1 MTILLIG
8 GGKMPNIFKALA
20 SITAWILFVSG
31 CLALISRAVVW
42 LTVVGFTGAATS
54 QLVMDFFVV
63 IALFVASVVVMRLR
77 QKME

>member
-1 MTILLIG
+1 
-8 GGKMPNIFKALA
+8 MPSIFKALA

-42 LTVVGFTGAATS
+42 QTVIGFTGTDTS
-54 QLVMDFFVV
+54 QLATDFFVI
-63 IALFVASVVVMRLR
+63 IAFFVASVVVIILR

>member
-1 MTILLIG
+1 
-8 GGKMPNIFKALA
+8 MPSIFKALA

-42 LTVVGFTGAATS
+42 LTVIGFTGPDTS
-54 QLVMDFFVV
+54 QLAMDFFVV
-63 IALFVASVVVMRLR
+63 IALFVASVVVMILR

>member
-1 MTILLIG
+1 
-8 GGKMPNIFKALA
+8 MPNIFKALA

-42 LTVVGFTGAATS
+42 LTVIGFTGSDTS
-54 QLVMDFFVV
+54 QLAMDFFVV
-63 IALFVASVVVMRLR
+63 IALLVAGVVVMRLR

>member
-1 MTILLIG
+1 
-8 GGKMPNIFKALA
+8 MPNIFKALA

-42 LTVVGFTGAATS
+42 LTVVGFTGADTS
-54 QLVMDFFVV
+54 QLAMDFFVI
-63 IALFVASVVVMRLR
+63 IALLVAGVVVMRLR